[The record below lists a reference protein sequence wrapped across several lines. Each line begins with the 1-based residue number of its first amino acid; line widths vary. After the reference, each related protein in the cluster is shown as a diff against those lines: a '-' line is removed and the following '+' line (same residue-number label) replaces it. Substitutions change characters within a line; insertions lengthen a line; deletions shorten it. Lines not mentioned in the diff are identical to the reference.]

1 MSNSLLTKKNVKIE
15 KSIEFGYYS
24 AILHLAPADSS
35 GYEVCPGRSAG
46 CTFACNNGSG
56 RGRFDSCQE
65 ARIKKT
71 IRLFEDRPE
80 FINQLHKSIKSHITS
95 CKNKGLKPAIRLN
108 GTSDL
113 PWWHRKY
120 GSIIQAYPEVQF
132 YDYTKVIG
140 YLHPTKSQT
149 PKLDNY
155 FQVFSRS
162 ENNMREV
169 KRAIK
174 WGYSV
179 AVSFELNEN
188 KELPKSFMGLPVV
201 NGDKHDLLFTHKEQC
216 IIGLRFKQPRDKSIG
231 HCMKMLKRDLS
242 GFTVLYDKDQKCWI
256 DPQNNAKVY

>member
-1 MSNSLLTKKNVKIE
+1 MANSLLTKKNIKIE

-24 AILHLAPADSS
+24 AILHLSPANSS

-46 CTFACNNGSG
+46 CTNACNNGSG
-56 RGRFDSCQE
+56 WGRFDSCQG

-71 IRLFEDRPE
+71 IKLFENRPE
-80 FINQLHKSIKSHITS
+80 FISQLHKSINSHVVS

-113 PWWHRKY
+113 PWWSRKY
-120 GSIIQAYPEVQF
+120 GCIIQAHPEVQF
-132 YDYTKVIG
+132 YDYTKVLG
-140 YLHPTKSQT
+140 YLNPAKSKAT
-149 PKLDNY
+149 KLDNY

-162 ENNMREV
+162 ENNMRSV
-169 KRAIK
+169 KKAIS

-201 NGDKHDLLFTHKEQC
+201 NGDKHDLLFTHKNQC
-216 IIGLRFKQPRDKSIG
+216 IVGLRFKHPRDKNI
-231 HCMKMLKRDLS
+231 HHRMKMLKRDLS
-242 GFTVLYDKDQKCWI
+242 GFTVLYNEAEKCWY
-256 DPQNNAKVY
+256 DPQNKAKVY